1 MGLFL
6 SPANSL
12 PDEMLLKIMIIS
24 IYSGPFGSYL
34 GRLSRLSSGLSGH
47 LREIRPVS
55 HELAANFV
63 LYDA

>member
-1 MGLFL
+1 
-6 SPANSL
+6 
-12 PDEMLLKIMIIS
+12 MIIS

-47 LREIRPVS
+47 LREISSVS